1 MSGANSKNYVDQI
14 WYIYIKFVIML
25 SDILEIF
32 WHVTNLCI
40 QNTKNNLKN

>member
-25 SDILEIF
+25 SNILEIF
-32 WHVTNLCI
+32 LACD
-40 QNTKNNLKN
+40 